1 MSDQA
6 EVVGHGA
13 GLATEMTR
21 EALSDT
27 QSLGQLWVE
36 IAARLG
42 RGDSL
47 DSVERGL
54 IAPSGLSEEEQ
65 SALWLYAW
73 SHPARRATSQAG
85 LSAWAALGN
94 VLLIFIGI
102 YRY

>member
-1 MSDQA
+1 MAAARHDYDLAPVCAITRNVPRPKRETRDDDVFDSETNMRDQNV
-6 EVVGHGA
+6 VVGHGA

-47 DSVERGL
+47 DSVERD
-54 IAPSGLSEEEQ
+54 
-65 SALWLYAW
+65 
-73 SHPARRATSQAG
+73 
-85 LSAWAALGN
+85 
-94 VLLIFIGI
+94 
-102 YRY
+102 